1 MELTDIV
8 GETGFDNFVTKPVRQ
23 KYLHDVIAVVMGYME
38 NLTDDPGKPVFGFD
52 STLRRPQSLGLVLL
66 VEDNLVNQKVAKGM
80 LKKLGCQVDI
90 ADNGQVACE
99 KLKKKQYKLV
109 LMDCQMPIL
118 DGYAATKKMRTREHE
133 LSLPHTPIV
142 AMTANAMEGD
152 REKCLDA
159 GMDDYLGKPVT
170 VSAMQAM
177 LKKWLPLETGVAS
190 ETLAVVENN
199 ATGKP
204 EIAPHLDNNV
214 TSEIIECLGRDAFR
228 DIAALFIKT
237 GKELVGS
244 LNAAYDKRDKE
255 TLHYVAH
262 TLKGSSGNIG
272 ARILFQLCETLDTN
286 VKRDTALEEM
296 QEYISKINDEF
307 GYIVNQLKKAG

>member
-1 MELTDIV
+1 
-8 GETGFDNFVTKPVRQ
+8 
-23 KYLHDVIAVVMGYME
+23 
-38 NLTDDPGKPVFGFD
+38 
-52 STLRRPQSLGLVLL
+52 
-66 VEDNLVNQKVAKGM
+66 
-80 LKKLGCQVDI
+80 
-90 ADNGQVACE
+90 
-99 KLKKKQYKLV
+99 
-109 LMDCQMPIL
+109 
-118 DGYAATKKMRTREHE
+118 MRTREHE

-159 GMDDYLGKPVT
+159 GMNDYLSKPVT

-190 ETLAVVENN
+190 ETLAAVENN
-199 ATGKP
+199 SAGKP